1 MIDLLVANK
10 PKIATICKNLQI
22 HRLEVFGSASDGR
35 FDSSHSDIDFIVEF
49 DNSASSL
56 GLLDR
61 YLALA
66 TQLERLLG
74 REVDLLTPKSIRNS
88 YFQKKVDES
97 RALIYEDRTG
107 KVSA

>member
-1 MIDLLVANK
+1 MIDLLITNK
-10 PKIATICKNLQI
+10 PKIETICRNLHI
-22 HRLEVFGSASDGR
+22 HRLEVFGSASNGR
-35 FDSSHSDIDFIVEF
+35 FDPSRSDLDFIVEF
-49 DNSASSL
+49 DNSDS

-74 REVDLLTPKSIRNS
+74 REVDLLTAKSIRNS

-107 KVSA
+107 QISA